1 MKTIGLIGG
10 MSWHSSAEYYRLI
23 NEGIQQQ
30 LGGLHSARI
39 IVYSVEFAEIHRL
52 QHEGSWDKAGAI
64 LAGAAQKLQQAGADF
79 ILIGTN
85 TMHICAPQ
93 VEAVIDIPLLH
104 IADAT
109 AEAILQQGM
118 RKVGL
123 LGTAFTM
130 QMDYYKSR
138 LIDKGLQVIVPDEVG
153 CELVNRVIFDELCFG
168 DIRSESRI
176 HYLKIIDELTRRG
189 AECVIEGCT
198 EISLLVKQADTG
210 VRLFDTTTIHAQA
223 AVKFALSEQTT
234 MS

>member
-23 NEGIQQQ
+23 NEGIQQK
-30 LGGLHSARI
+30 LGGLHSAKI
-39 IVYSVEFAEIHRL
+39 ILYSIEFDEIHRL
-52 QHEGSWDKAGAI
+52 QHAGEWDQAGAI
-64 LAGAAQKLQQAGADF
+64 LAGAAQRLQSAGADF

-93 VEAVIDIPLLH
+93 VEAAVDIPLLH

-109 AEAILQQGM
+109 ADAILQQGIH
-118 RKVGL
+118 KVGL

-138 LIDKGLQVIVPDEVG
+138 LIDKGLDVIVPDDKG
-153 CELVNRVIFDELCFG
+153 CELVNGVIFDELCFG
-168 DIRSESRI
+168 DIRDLSRRQ
-176 HYLKIIDELTRRG
+176 YLQIIDELTTQG
-189 AECVIEGCT
+189 AQGVIEGCT
-198 EISLLVKQADTG
+198 EISLLVKQSDTA

-223 AVKFALSEQTT
+223 AVDFALSNQI
-234 MS
+234 S

>member
-23 NEGIQQQ
+23 NEGIQQK
-30 LGGLHSARI
+30 LGGLHSAKI
-39 IVYSVEFAEIHRL
+39 ILYSIEFDEIHRL
-52 QHEGSWDKAGAI
+52 QHAGEWDQAGAI
-64 LAGAAQKLQQAGADF
+64 LAGAAQRLQSAGADF

-93 VEAVIDIPLLH
+93 VEAAVDIPLLH
-104 IADAT
+104 IADTT
-109 AEAILQQGM
+109 ADAILQQGIH
-118 RKVGL
+118 KAGL

-138 LIDKGLQVIVPDEVG
+138 LIDKGLDVIVPDDKG

-168 DIRSESRI
+168 DIRDLSRRQ
-176 HYLKIIDELTRRG
+176 YLQIIDELTTQG
-189 AECVIEGCT
+189 AQGVIEGCT
-198 EISLLVKQADTG
+198 EISLLVKQSDTA

-223 AVKFALSEQTT
+223 AVDFALSNQI
-234 MS
+234 S

>member
-23 NEGIQQQ
+23 NEGIQQK

-52 QHEGSWDKAGAI
+52 QHEGDWQAAGEI
-64 LAGAAQKLQQAGADF
+64 LADAAQKLQNAGADF

-93 VEAVIDIPLLH
+93 IEAAISIPLLH

-109 AEAILQQGM
+109 ADAILAQGIH
-118 RKVGL
+118 KVGL

-138 LIDKGLQVIVPDEVG
+138 LTDKGLEVIVPDDNG
-153 CELVNRVIFDELCFG
+153 CTVVNRVIFDELCLG
-168 DIRSESRI
+168 EIRADSRA
-176 HYLKIIDELTRRG
+176 HYLEIIDDLTRRG
-189 AECVIEGCT
+189 AQCVIEGCT
-198 EISLLVKQADTG
+198 EISLLVKQADTD

-223 AVKFALSEQTT
+223 AVEFALRAE
-234 MS
+234 

>member
-23 NEGIQQQ
+23 NEGIQQT
-30 LGGLHSARI
+30 LGGLHSAKI
-39 IVYSVEFAEIHRL
+39 ILYSVEFDEIHRL
-52 QHEGSWDKAGAI
+52 QHAGEWDQAGAI
-64 LAGAAQKLQQAGADF
+64 LASAAQSLQSAGADF

-85 TMHICAPQ
+85 TMHICSPQ
-93 VEAVIDIPLLH
+93 VEAAIDIPLLH

-109 AEAILQQGM
+109 ADAILQQGIH
-118 RKVGL
+118 KVGL

-138 LIDKGLQVIVPDEVG
+138 LIDKGLEVIVPDDKG

-168 DIRSESRI
+168 DIRAESRS
-176 HYLKIIDELTRRG
+176 HYLQIIDELTTQG
-189 AECVIEGCT
+189 AQCVIEGCT
-198 EISLLVKQADTG
+198 EISLLVKQSDTA

-223 AVKFALSEQTT
+223 AVDFALSQT
-234 MS
+234 

>member
-23 NEGIQQQ
+23 NEGIQQK
-30 LGGLHSARI
+30 LGGLHSAKI
-39 IVYSVEFAEIHRL
+39 ILFSVEFGEIHRL
-52 QHEGSWDKAGAI
+52 QHEGRWDDAGAI
-64 LAGAAQKLQQAGADF
+64 LADAAQKLQNAGADF

-93 VEAVIDIPLLH
+93 VTAAIDIPLLH

-109 AEAILQQGM
+109 ADAILQQGI

-138 LIDKGLQVIVPDEVG
+138 LIDKGLDVIVPDDDG

-168 DIRSESRI
+168 DIRDNSRAR
-176 HYLKIIDELTRRG
+176 YLQIIDELTRRG

-198 EISLLVKQADTG
+198 EISLLVQPQHTK
-210 VRLFDTTTIHAQA
+210 VKLFDTTTIHAQA
-223 AVKFALSEQTT
+223 AVELALSD
-234 MS
+234 

>member
-1 MKTIGLIGG
+1 MKTMDIKTIGLIGG

-23 NEGIQQQ
+23 NEGIQQK

-39 IVYSVEFAEIHRL
+39 ILYSVEFAEIHRL
-52 QHEGSWDKAGAI
+52 QHSDNWDAAGAI
-64 LAGAAQKLQQAGADF
+64 LADAAQKLQGAGADF
-79 ILIGTN
+79 LLIGTN

-93 VEAVIDIPLLH
+93 VEAAIDIPLLH

-109 AEAILQQGM
+109 ADAILAQGI

-138 LIDKGLQVIVPDEVG
+138 LIDKGLEVIVPDDEG
-153 CELVNRVIFDELCFG
+153 CERVNRVIFDELCFG
-168 DIRSESRI
+168 DIREDSRQQ
-176 HYLKIIDELTRRG
+176 YLQIIDDLSDRG

-198 EISLLVKQADTG
+198 EISLLVKQADTA
-210 VRLFDTTTIHAQA
+210 VQLFDTTTLHAQA
-223 AVKFALSEQTT
+223 AVELALAE
-234 MS
+234 